1 MKTLGLKA
9 LEQDTAMVGCTRKSK
24 LLRKPKKLDHLS
36 LGVKDSLRN
45 RPEPHFKQTNV
56 LIIPHY

>member
-1 MKTLGLKA
+1 
-9 LEQDTAMVGCTRKSK
+9 MVGCTRKSD
-24 LLRKPKKLDHLS
+24 LLRKPKKLDDLS

-45 RPEPHFKQTNV
+45 RPEPLFKQTNM